1 MFTIL
6 PLNADNLNCFNQP
19 DARFLASERIQ
30 LRFTRKGF
38 LPEYAP
44 LPSAEWRT
52 AKAFPASAETLL
64 NDENAAVYFA
74 FSENKCV
81 GQCVAKSGDHHL
93 CELLDLRTDSRHR
106 RQGVATALLSAMEE
120 WVATRSLAGIRAET
134 SDDQPASCQFFE
146 RAGFT
151 LGGVDML
158 WHHCDPAQ
166 SDRAPAM
173 RESVLVFYKFF

>member
-6 PLNADNLNCFNQP
+6 PLNADNLTCFNQP
-19 DARFLASERIQ
+19 DARFLAGERIQ

-52 AKAFPASAETLL
+52 AKAFPLTAEMLL
-64 NDENAAVYFA
+64 ADARAIVYFA
-74 FSENKCV
+74 FAENKCV
-81 GQCVAKSGDHHL
+81 GQCVAKSDEHQL

-106 RQGVATALLSAMEE
+106 RQGMGTALLNAVVD
-120 WVATRSLAGIRAET
+120 WAHARGLAGIRAET
-134 SDDQPASCQFFE
+134 TDDCPAACQFFE
-146 RAGFT
+146 RSGFT

-158 WHHCDPAQ
+158 RLYSDPAQ
-166 SDRAPAM
+166 ADRAPAM
-173 RESVLVFYKFF
+173 RESVLIFYKFL